1 MACECN
7 DVYSVANRNKWQK
20 KLLAREKVTGQ
31 MYLTNSF
38 VSKSD
43 LRDELRTYEI
53 HDNGG
58 RPFKVIANENGIY
71 IYTHDNKYFEDY
83 DYNIFVKEY
92 NQFVGYWSGFDSTSY
107 EMHGNSILIKMDKYN
122 YVYVGAEIFSF
133 LADEEITDY
142 ISPVGNNDVP
152 YPIAYTTNYV
162 YFPFDKS
169 YLYRNQLET
178 PVSVKNAEKLSQEFY
193 GHLDNKPAQWQ
204 PMKDVQMI
212 HERNI

>member
-1 MACECN
+1 MSCECD
-7 DVYSVANRNKWQK
+7 DVYSVANRNEWQK
-20 KLLAREKVTGQ
+20 KMTEREKVTSG
-31 MYLTNSF
+31 MYMTNSF
-38 VSKSD
+38 VTKNE
-43 LRDELRTYEI
+43 LRDEFEYEI

-58 RPFKVIANENGIY
+58 RPFKVIANQNGIY
-71 IYTHDNKYFEDY
+71 IYTHANKYFEDY
-83 DYNIFVKEY
+83 DYNILVKEY
-92 NQFVGYWSGFDSTSY
+92 NQFVGYWSGFDSTPY
-107 EMHGNSILIKMDKYN
+107 KMHGNSILIKIDTYN
-122 YVYVGAEIFSF
+122 YVYVGSEIFSF
-133 LADEEITDY
+133 RTDEEIIDY

-152 YPIAYTTNYV
+152 YPIAYTQNYV

-169 YLYRNQLET
+169 YLFRNQLET